1 MSPGFI
7 SATGS
12 YNGVIHSM
20 SDTVAV
26 NYIGSTGGGVRP
38 VITLKN
44 STKIIGGFGTA
55 EKPFIFE

>member
-1 MSPGFI
+1 
-7 SATGS
+7 
-12 YNGVIHSM
+12 M

-44 STKIIGGFGTA
+44 STKISRVFLCLNNKKKTD
-55 EKPFIFE
+55 